1 MNIVTENRGN
11 RCPKE
16 TVLNILN
23 NREMTLTHYIKI
35 ILNTYLN
42 KKMYKYNGRLMF
54 RVEERWNANVQ
65 FTLKPS
71 ASAITLNG
79 AL

>member
-1 MNIVTENRGN
+1 
-11 RCPKE
+11 
-16 TVLNILN
+16 
-23 NREMTLTHYIKI
+23 
-35 ILNTYLN
+35 
-42 KKMYKYNGRLMF
+42 MYKYNGRLMF